1 MLTIL
6 LLEDDIAL
14 NETITEFLEEKGYQV
29 IQTFDGEEAQ
39 DKIYENKINL
49 LLLDVNVPN
58 INGFKL
64 LKEER
69 DKGNETPA
77 IFITSMDSID
87 DVERGFGSGGNDY
100 IRKPFALKELL
111 LRVENLT
118 KNSIDT
124 QEKIQIDDDIF
135 FDISS
140 NTLHVKENSHTFQNK
155 EAMLLKLFLSQKEKI
170 IPHHLI
176 MESLWGYDEMPSDAA
191 LRTYIKNLR
200 KFIGKDKIVSFKK
213 LGYKFTTQ

>member
-6 LLEDDIAL
+6 LLEDDITL
-14 NETITEFLEEKGYQV
+14 NETITEFLEEKGYKI
-29 IQTFDGEEAQ
+29 IQTYDGEDAQ
-39 DKIYENKINL
+39 DKIYENKIDL

-77 IFITSMDSID
+77 IFITSMDSVD
-87 DVERGFGSGGNDY
+87 DVEKGFGSGGNDY

-118 KNSIDT
+118 KTNTLAEEKVKID
-124 QEKIQIDDDIF
+124 ENIY
-135 FDISS
+135 FDCSS
-140 NTLHVKENSHTFQNK
+140 NTLHVNQDTHTFQNK
-155 EAMLLKLFLSQKEKI
+155 EAELLKLFLSQKEKI
-170 IPHHLI
+170 LPHHLI
-176 MESLWGYDEMPSDAA
+176 METLWGYDESPSDAA

-200 KFIGKDKIVSFKK
+200 KFIGKERIVSFKK
-213 LGYKFTTQ
+213 LGYKFTTK